1 MKIEKTYI
9 IIFFVILFFVNG
21 CLSLYSQNTAPKDS
35 TENIFP
41 VHKTTVETV
50 EDLESQSPID
60 LRTPSNITTEVVY
73 DHKTNRYIFQNK
85 IGNTVVGVPFTMT
98 PQEYM
103 NYRSKQFNESYFR
116 ERNAISQ
123 TPVQK
128 NQKSEISLFNI
139 RENRSVLEDIF
150 GPGGVQIKPQ
160 GSIEISAG
168 VKRNVT
174 NNPTLPERARKRNTF
189 DFDQQIQ
196 LNVNAKVGTK
206 IDFGLNYNTDAT
218 FNFDSKRVKLAYQ
231 GEEDEIIKNIEAG
244 NVSMTTSNTLINGGA
259 ALFGIKTDLQ
269 FGKLKINTI
278 LSQQESESKTVNS
291 RGGVQT
297 TPFEIGVDQYDENR
311 HFFLSHYF
319 RDSYDDALT
328 KLPFVQSP
336 ISITRIEVW
345 ITNKRGNYDQARN
358 IVAFADLA
366 EYNNIKNPFW
376 QPSGMEV
383 IPYNEANNLYPQ
395 AITTYSGIRDIS
407 QTQNVLPAEI
417 IVGQDYEKIESAR
430 LLTSS
435 EYTLQSQLGYLS
447 LQTPLQ
453 ADEVLAVAF
462 EYMYNGKVYQVGE
475 FSNNIG
481 GGATNGETDPSGQSG
496 ALILKLLKPVSL
508 SPQSYTWNLMMK
520 NIYSL
525 GYSAFNIQKDRFKLN
540 ITYQSDTTGVYLN
553 YIPEGKISNQLLLRV
568 MSLDRLN
575 SKNDPYPDGIF
586 DFLEGYTITPQNGRI
601 IFPVVE
607 PFGSHLRKVIEDDA
621 IADKYVFQELYDST
635 LTVARQIPEKNKFRL
650 TGEYRGS
657 SGSDIN
663 LNATNVTRGSVRV
676 TAAGVT
682 LTEGSDYTVDYI
694 SGTVRIINQ
703 AILDSG
709 TPVSVSLEN
718 QSFFNMQR
726 KTMMGLNMVY
736 DFTKD
741 ISLGAT
747 IMHLYEKPMTMKT
760 SFGDESVKNTLW
772 GLNANYKKQ
781 SYALTNLI
789 DKLPFVEASAP
800 SQIIASAEFAHII
813 PGHYKDKY
821 TGSYSYLDDFEA
833 STSGIDLK
841 TPYSWSLSSTPF
853 NNTAS
858 GLFPEA
864 ALSNNIEY
872 GKNRAQ
878 MAWFYI
884 DGIFTRRN
892 SSLAP
897 QHIQNDKDQLSN
909 HFVREIYEREIYPN
923 KEAVHGEPPTIQVM
937 NISYYPNERGPY
949 NLDTNVDTNGN
960 LLNPHQRWGGITRKM
975 DTRNFESANIEYI
988 EFWLMDPFVYNDGTD
1003 TGGDLYFNL
1012 GEISEDV
1019 LKDGK
1024 KFFENGLPVNNDPT
1038 AVGQSV
1044 WGKYPLRQS
1053 TVYAFD
1059 NSLGEESRRLQD
1071 VGLNGLS
1078 TEEEKEFPTYSDYL
1092 SELNARLSS
1101 ETITRMQADPHSPLN
1116 DPSGDNFRHYRGQ
1129 AQDQA
1134 ELSILD
1140 RYKYFNGTEGNSL
1153 APESNQGYTT
1163 ASRTTP
1169 DVEDIDNDNT
1179 LNENESYY
1187 QYKIQLR
1194 PENMVVGSNYIV
1206 DKREVSVVLRNGETG
1221 RVNWY
1226 QFKIPLRDYQSK
1238 IGNIQ
1243 GFNNIRFFRMF
1254 LTDFEKPVFL
1264 RFATLELIR
1273 SEWRTYTQD
1282 LESGG
1287 AASGLG
1293 QIDISAVN
1301 IEENGDRTPVNYV
1314 LPPGVTRILDPS
1326 QPQLRQQNEQSLAL
1340 KVENLDPEDSRSI
1353 YKNSTFD
1360 LRRYKR
1366 LQMFVHAEK
1375 LTSSPDEL
1383 YDDEMTVFLRI
1394 GSDYRNNFYEYEIP
1408 LKITPPGTYSDRV
1421 LADKEAVWRPENM
1434 FDFPTKLFTDLKL
1447 QRNAEKRKGN
1457 GVTFLTPF
1465 SIQDPGK
1472 PGNKVTIMGN
1482 PSLDE
1487 VKVMMVGVRNKTNT
1501 SKSGEIWINELR
1513 LSEFDE
1519 KGGWAAQGN
1528 VNLVLSDLGSVNF
1541 TGRKETVGFGALDQS
1556 LLERR
1561 NDNFSSM
1568 NLAMNME
1575 LGRFLPE
1582 KAKISLPLYYS
1593 YSNMTTSP
1601 QYDPL
1606 NKDILLTESLS
1617 SMDTQQQRDSI
1628 SAISVTKNTNKSLS
1642 VSGAK
1647 VNIKSKNP
1655 MPYDPANFSFT
1666 YSQNENNIKDPE
1678 TEYNTI
1684 REQRLQANYS
1694 YTPFVKPLEPFKNIK
1709 SNSGWLKLIKFIN
1722 LNYLPNNIQFNSDMM
1737 RNYQETQLRDLN
1749 AYMSGSTET
1758 QTHYLSFSQNF
1769 VWNRD
1774 FSLLWDLTKNLKLS
1788 VRTGTIA
1795 EIEEPYLQVNKK
1807 INPDDYELWKDSVMH
1822 SIKELGRPLNYSQ
1835 TADVTYTVPFAQIPI
1850 LDWINTNAQYKSNYR
1865 WERGATIQDANIG
1878 NMLQNDLALTLNN
1891 RLNLVQLYD
1900 KIEFLKK
1907 TNQRFGSGSKGGT
1920 SASRK
1925 GGQQDSRKSEN
1936 KTSSTA
1942 KTRFTQTVQLST
1954 DSNIVITHNLNSRK
1968 LTVTARQDG
1977 KQYIVRYKRLGKNRI
1992 AIENRD
1998 SLKID
2003 VNILAALPNENSIWY
2018 NLAQYTARGLMMVRN
2033 VNLNIGYRT
2042 RTDIPGFAPMIGDFF
2057 GQSNTSDVLI
2067 PGLGF
2072 AFGMEGGERFLN
2084 RALEN
2089 NWMVINQNNIS
2100 SAVYN
2105 ETKNIRAEAT
2115 IEPLNGLKIDLSGLY
2130 EDNRRTEYQYM
2141 YAGMPKNLGGSYAI
2155 TTITLASAFE
2165 NSNAGNEYYS
2175 KSFNQFLANRNI
2187 IAARLRDGYQ
2197 HSHYPGQGFIS
2208 ETGYANQPFDPAI
2221 GDINPNSADV
2231 LVPAFLAAYTG
2242 KSAKNIELTAFP
2254 SIMTLLPNWDVSY
2267 NLLNSLSFLKGQFRT
2282 FVLTHRY
2289 VSQYRVGSFSSFL
2302 NWVPTDDNSDLGYI
2316 RDVLSGSPI
2325 PSSPYDISAVSLMES
2340 FSPLI
2345 ELKGVLNNNLTLNAR
2360 YNKTRTMNLN
2370 ISSYQL
2376 VETSDNDIVLG
2387 FGYRVPDFNRIIGF
2401 GSNSKRENKR
2411 QGRGN
2416 TKDQQQGANTQQTT
2430 TSGFNN
2436 DLNIKLDISH
2446 KVTQALIRKIEDQ
2459 FTQATSGIRTTSIK
2473 FSADYAISRSL
2484 TLRAFFDKIINTPLV
2499 SSTSYP
2505 TANTNAG
2512 LSLRFNL
2519 TQ

>member
-1 MKIEKTYI
+1 MS
-9 IIFFVILFFVNG
+9 LF
-21 CLSLYSQNTAPKDS
+21 SQNAAPADS
-35 TENIFP
+35 TGNRFP
-41 VHKTTVETV
+41 VQKTTVETV
-50 EDLESQSPID
+50 EDLQNQSPID
-60 LRTPSNITTEVVY
+60 LQTPSNITTEVIY

-85 IGNTVVGVPFTMT
+85 IGNTVVGVAFTMT

-103 NYRSKQFNESYFR
+103 QYRARENNENYFR
-116 ERNAISQ
+116 ERNAIGQ
-123 TPVQK
+123 TAT
-128 NQKSEISLFNI
+128 NQKDPKAGVSLFNI
-139 RENRSVLEDIF
+139 RESRNILEDIF

-160 GSIEISAG
+160 GSVEISAG
-168 VKRNVT
+168 LKRNVT

-206 IDFGLNYNTDAT
+206 VDFGLNYNTDAT
-218 FNFDSKRVKLAYQ
+218 FNFDSKKIKLAYQ

-269 FGKLKINTI
+269 FGKLRVNTI

-291 RGGVQT
+291 KGGVQT

-311 HFFLSHYF
+311 HFFLGHYF
-319 RDSYDDALT
+319 RDSYDNALT
-328 KLPFVQSP
+328 KLPFVQSA

-366 EYNNIKNPFW
+366 EHNNIKNPFW
-376 QPSGMEV
+376 QPTGNEI

-395 AITTYSGIRDIS
+395 VITTYSGIRDIS
-407 QTQNVLPAEI
+407 QAQNVLPANI
-417 IVGQDYEKIESAR
+417 VVGQDYEKIESAR
-430 LLTSS
+430 LLNSG
-435 EYTLQSQLGYLS
+435 EYVLHSQLGYIS

-453 ADEVLAVAF
+453 ADEVLAVAYEF
-462 EYMYNGKVYQVGE
+462 MYNGKVYQVGE

-481 GGATNGETDPSGQSG
+481 GGTTNPDSDTSGQSG

-508 SPQSYTWNLMMK
+508 SPQAYTWDLMMK

-553 YIPEGKISNQLLLRV
+553 YIPEGDIQNQLLLRV
-568 MSLDRLN
+568 MNLDRLN

-586 DFLEGYTITPQNGRI
+586 DFLEGYTITAQNGRI

-607 PFGSHLRKVIEDDA
+607 PFGSHLRKVIGNDA

-635 LTVARQIPEKNKFRL
+635 LTIARQIPEKNKFRF

-676 TAAGVT
+676 TAAGAT
-682 LTEGSDYTVDYI
+682 LSEGSDYTVDYI

-736 DFTKD
+736 DFSKD
-741 ISLGAT
+741 FSVGAT

-760 SFGDESVKNTLW
+760 NFGDESVKNTLW
-772 GLNANYKKQ
+772 GLNASYKKQ

-789 DKLPFVEASAP
+789 DKLPFVEATAP
-800 SQIIASAEFAHII
+800 SQLSAGAEFAHII
-813 PGHYKDKY
+813 PGHYKNKY

-833 STSGIDLK
+833 STSGIDLR
-841 TPYSWSLSSTPF
+841 TPYSWTLASTPF
-853 NNTAS
+853 NNTAT

-864 ALSNNIEY
+864 AMSNNLEY
-872 GKNRAQ
+872 GNNRAQ
-878 MAWFYI
+878 ISWFYI
-884 DGIFTRRN
+884 DGLFTRRN
-892 SSLAP
+892 SSLTP

-909 HFVREIYEREIYPN
+909 HFVREIYEREIFPN

-949 NLDTNVDTNGN
+949 NLDTNLDPNGK
-960 LLNPHQRWGGITRKM
+960 LLNPQQRWGGITRKM

-988 EFWLMDPFVYNDGTD
+988 EFWLMDPFVYNDGSD

-1024 KFFENGLPVNNDPT
+1024 KFFENGLPVNHDPT
-1038 AVGQSV
+1038 AVGTSV

-1059 NSLGEESRRLQD
+1059 NSLGEESRLIQD
-1071 VGLNGLS
+1071 VGLNGLN
-1078 TEEEKEFPTYSDYL
+1078 TQEEKEFPAYANYL
-1092 SELNARLSS
+1092 AELPNRLSA
-1101 ETITRMQADPHSPLN
+1101 ETINRMQADKYSLLN
-1116 DPSGDNFRHYRGQ
+1116 DPSGDNFRHYRGPE
-1129 AQDQA
+1129 QDQA

-1153 APESNQGYTT
+1153 APEGNQGFST

-1169 DVEDIDNDNT
+1169 DVEDIDSDNT
-1179 LNENESYY
+1179 LSENESYY

-1194 PENMVVGSNYIV
+1194 PEQMVVGNNYIV

-1221 RVNWY
+1221 HVNWY
-1226 QFKIPLRDYQSK
+1226 QFKIPLRDYQTK
-1238 IGNIQ
+1238 VGNIQ
-1243 GFNNIRFFRMF
+1243 GFNNIRFIRMF

-1273 SEWRTYTQD
+1273 SEWRAYAQN
-1282 LESGG
+1282 LETGG
-1287 AASGLG
+1287 AVSGLG
-1293 QIDISAVN
+1293 RIDVSAVN

-1326 QPQLRQQNEQSLAL
+1326 QPQLRQQNEQSLSL
-1340 KVENLDPEDSRSI
+1340 KIENLEPQDSRSV
-1353 YKNSTFD
+1353 YKNSIFD

-1375 LTSSPDEL
+1375 LASSPDDL
-1383 YDDEMTVFLRI
+1383 LDDEMTVFMRI
-1394 GSDYRNNFYEYEIP
+1394 GSDYRNNYYEYEIP
-1408 LKITPPGTYSDRV
+1408 LKVTPPGTYSDRNV
-1421 LADKEAVWRPENM
+1421 ADKEAVWRPENM
-1434 FDFPTKLFTDLKL
+1434 FDFPTKLLTDLKL
-1447 QRNAEKRKGN
+1447 KRNAEKRKEN

-1465 SIQDPGK
+1465 SEQDPDK
-1472 PGNKVTIMGN
+1472 PANKITIVGN
-1482 PSLDE
+1482 PSLAE
-1487 VKVMMVGVRNKTNT
+1487 VKVMMVGVRNKTNA

-1528 VNLVLSDLGSVNF
+1528 VNLTLSDLGSVNVA
-1541 TGRKETVGFGALDQS
+1541 GRKETVGFGALDQS

-1561 NDNFSSM
+1561 NDDFTSLNI
-1568 NLAMNME
+1568 AMNME

-1593 YSNMTTSP
+1593 YSNQETSP

-1606 NKDILLTESLS
+1606 NQDILLKESLNNV
-1617 SMDTQQQRDSI
+1617 DTQQQRDSI
-1628 SAISVTKNTNKSLS
+1628 TAIAITKNTTKSLS
-1642 VSGAK
+1642 LSNAK

-1684 REQRLQANYS
+1684 IEQRLQANYS
-1694 YTPFVKPLEPFKNIK
+1694 YTPFVRPFEPFKNIK
-1709 SNSGWLKLIKFIN
+1709 SNSGWLKLIKFAN

-1749 AYMSGSTET
+1749 AYMSGSTQT
-1758 QTHYLSFSQNF
+1758 QSHYLSYSQNF

-1774 FSLLWDLTKNLKLS
+1774 FSLLWDLTKNLKITL
-1788 VRTGTIA
+1788 RTGTVA
-1795 EIEEPYLQVNKK
+1795 EIEEPYLQVNRKL
-1807 INPDDYELWKDSVMH
+1807 NPDDYEIWKDSVMQ
-1822 SIKELGRPLNYSQ
+1822 SITQMGKPLNYGQS
-1835 TADVTYTVPFAQIPI
+1835 ANVTYTVPFAQIPI
-1850 LDWINTNAQYKSNYR
+1850 LDWITSNAQYDSHYK

-1878 NMLQNDLALTLNN
+1878 NMLQNDLNFTLNN

-1900 KIEFLKK
+1900 KVEFLKK
-1907 TNQRFGSGSKGGT
+1907 TNQRFGSSGGRAGSPSRGASARLDGTGGKGEAGKP
-1920 SASRK
+1920 SPNA
-1925 GGQQDSRKSEN
+1925 
-1936 KTSSTA
+1936 A
-1942 KTRFTQTVQLST
+1942 KTRFTKTVQLSP
-1954 DSNIVITHNLNSRK
+1954 DSNVVITHNLNSRK
-1968 LTVTARQDG
+1968 LTVTARKDG
-1977 KQYIVRYKRLGKNRI
+1977 KQYVVQHKRLDKNRI
-1992 AIENRD
+1992 AIQNRD
-1998 SLKID
+1998 TAKID
-2003 VNILAALPNENSIWY
+2003 VNILAALPNENSTWY

-2033 VNLNIGYRT
+2033 VSLNIGYRT

-2057 GQSNTSDVLI
+2057 GQTNTSAGLI

-2072 AFGMEGGERFLN
+2072 AFGLEGGERFLN

-2089 NWMVINQNNIS
+2089 NWMVINESNIS
-2100 SAVYN
+2100 PAIYN
-2105 ETKNIRAEAT
+2105 QTVNIRAEAT
-2115 IEPLNGLKIDLSGLY
+2115 IEPVNGLKIDLNGIY

-2141 YAGMPKNLGGSYAI
+2141 YKDMPMIFGGSYAI
-2155 TTITLASAFE
+2155 STITLASAFE
-2165 NSNAGNEYYS
+2165 NSNAANEYLS
-2175 KSFNQFLANRNI
+2175 ASFNKFLANREI
-2187 IAARLRDGYQ
+2187 IANRMRVGFQ
-2197 HSHYPGQGFIS
+2197 NTNYPGQGFIG
-2208 ETGYANQPFDPAI
+2208 ETGYANQPFDPAV

-2242 KSAKNIELTAFP
+2242 RSADGIAITAFP
-2254 SIMTLLPNWDVSY
+2254 NVLSLLPNWDISY
-2267 NLLNSLSFLKGQFRT
+2267 NLLNSLPSLKGRFRT
-2282 FVLTHRY
+2282 LMLTHKY
-2289 VSQYRVGSFSSFL
+2289 ISQYRVGSFTSFL
-2302 NWVPTDDNSDLGYI
+2302 NWVPMSDNSDLGYI
-2316 RDVLSGSPI
+2316 RDVLTGSPI

-2345 ELKGVLNNNLTLNAR
+2345 EAKGVLNNNLTLNLR
-2360 YNKTRTMNLN
+2360 FNKTRTMNLN

-2376 VETSDNDIVLG
+2376 VETSDNDIVVGL
-2387 FGYRVPDFNRIIGF
+2387 GYRVPDFNRIIGF
-2401 GSNSKRENKR
+2401 GSNTNRDRARRKPTRT
-2411 QGRGN
+2411 GN
-2416 TKDQQQGANTQQTT
+2416 EDTANQTRQTT
-2430 TSGFNN
+2430 NSGFNN

-2446 KVTQALIRKIEDQ
+2446 KTTQALIRKIEDQ
-2459 FTQATSGIRTTSIK
+2459 FTQATSGVRTTSIK

-2505 TANTNAG
+2505 TANTNVG